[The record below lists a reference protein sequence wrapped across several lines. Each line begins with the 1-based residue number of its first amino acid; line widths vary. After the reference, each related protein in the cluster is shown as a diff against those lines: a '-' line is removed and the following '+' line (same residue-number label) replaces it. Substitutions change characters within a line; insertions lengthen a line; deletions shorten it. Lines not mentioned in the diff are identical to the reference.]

1 MRQTVYINLL
11 SLAAVA
17 GCAGPRTPGEL
28 RSQLFADNPQYE
40 RDTRPNLA
48 VAAAADVDLPWE
60 AAPDEVEIG
69 MWITML
75 SDVSAKT
82 STFTLESTTI
92 ASWKDARLRFNTSDA
107 GGCHRP
113 GRPVEFELGAAAEIW
128 TPDLFFNTMVLIGP
142 KDDSTK
148 GGTLMIWDDG
158 KVELHLNKRQTF
170 SCNFNFQKAPF
181 DEQYCTIH
189 INVYHEGKSDQIQFT
204 SGVAVPPW
212 EDKGTPSWTIVDIVG
227 YNKTFFGGSN
237 LFFDLTIRRESGY
250 YIWTVLVPANL
261 FVVVSWAS
269 FFISRAAVPAR
280 VGMTV
285 SSLLIIS
292 NFHNM
297 VLQQLPQ
304 YSGFVYMVW
313 WVRVSLFFCMYAV
326 LEFAA
331 VNLLTRNEARFDRA
345 IAEIAKERESR
356 TAAVEPTTGGIS
368 VTVKDAP
375 GRPSQAEIQTKVAKV
390 SKLSNMLVNK
400 HGKLCVRD
408 QHPDIVSRWLFLPMY
423 MLILIVI
430 YPW

>member
-40 RDTRPNLA
+40 R
-48 VAAAADVDLPWE
+48 DVDLPWE

-158 KVELHLNKRQTF
+158 KVQ
-170 SCNFNFQKAPF
+170 
-181 DEQYCTIH
+181 
-189 INVYHEGKSDQIQFT
+189 
-204 SGVAVPPW
+204 
-212 EDKGTPSWTIVDIVG
+212 
-227 YNKTFFGGSN
+227 
-237 LFFDLTIRRESGY
+237 
-250 YIWTVLVPANL
+250 
-261 FVVVSWAS
+261 
-269 FFISRAAVPAR
+269 
-280 VGMTV
+280 
-285 SSLLIIS
+285 
-292 NFHNM
+292 
-297 VLQQLPQ
+297 LQLQLPE
-304 YSGFVYMVW
+304 G
-313 WVRVSLFFCMYAV
+313 
-326 LEFAA
+326 
-331 VNLLTRNEARFDRA
+331 A
-345 IAEIAKERESR
+345 I
-356 TAAVEPTTGGIS
+356 
-368 VTVKDAP
+368 
-375 GRPSQAEIQTKVAKV
+375 
-390 SKLSNMLVNK
+390 
-400 HGKLCVRD
+400 
-408 QHPDIVSRWLFLPMY
+408 
-423 MLILIVI
+423 
-430 YPW
+430 